1 MNSLL
6 ANSVSTTPRE
16 KAVEAV
22 SAERWHGIDV
32 DVLRRAQDPWECPVH
47 LLPQLAQDR
56 QVDLW
61 NDAWDEYKK
70 RAVIA
75 AMPRLR
81 KRKGTPPGIREYL
94 DLAGTPAVK
103 LTLPPFG
110 IYLGGEIEPD
120 IYAAW
125 LARLPQ
131 IRVYFDRQFDVLAA
145 DTFLDHDHADD
156 LLATEDEGTR
166 RRNHYATLYQDGQ
179 TVETISI
186 DVRVRNTV
194 DVIRITVNPTD
205 VIGFTADQSYAD
217 GDDHIREDTFFS
229 RAVNAQVDQGALVA
243 DASSGSFETTLS
255 TRAVDTKWSVVTGIH
270 DLDGGDAFL
279 DLDCSEE
286 AVAGGDTAYNRV
298 YRRLYVRDPA
308 IPMPVPP
315 TGMPVDG
322 EYIDMP
328 PFHGIVKV
336 DTRRP
341 ARKEGLAIGRDFE
354 GYLDVSADV
363 GVEDAVNAVQ
373 LAQGGTDV
381 FVIDTKIE
389 GQITAGDRLTARER
403 IRVGTLLERIN

>member
-1 MNSLL
+1 MFRSIHPSEPAGAMETRLEQ
-6 ANSVSTTPRE
+6 VSG
-16 KAVEAV
+16 
-22 SAERWHGIDV
+22 ERWPLDV
-32 DVLRRAQDPWECPVH
+32 DALRRAQDPWECPEE
-47 LLPQLAQDR
+47 LLSWLAFNVG
-56 QVDLW
+56 VDLW
-61 NDAWDEYKK
+61 DDKWDHYKK

-75 AMPRLR
+75 AMPRLLPL
-81 KRKGTPPGIREYL
+81 KGTPAGIREYL

-103 LTLPPFG
+103 MTLPPYG

-120 IYAAW
+120 VYSAW
-125 LARLPQ
+125 LSRLPQ
-131 IRVYFDRQFDVLAA
+131 IRVYFDRQFDVLAT
-145 DTFLDHDHADD
+145 DTFFDVDHADE

-179 TVETISI
+179 TIETISI
-186 DVRVRNTV
+186 DVRIRNTV

-205 VIGFTADQSYAD
+205 IVGFMADTSCAD

-229 RAVNAQVDQGALVA
+229 RAINAQINQGDLVA
-243 DASSGSFETTLS
+243 DASAGSFETTMS

-270 DLDGGDAFL
+270 DLANGDAFL
-279 DLDCSEE
+279 DVDCSEDGI
-286 AVAGGDTAYNRV
+286 AGADTAYNRV

-315 TGMPVDG
+315 TGMSVDG

-341 ARKEGLAIGRDFE
+341 AFREGLAIGRDFE

-363 GVEDAVNAVQ
+363 GVDDAVHAVQ

-389 GQITAGDRLTARER
+389 SQITAGDRLTARER
-403 IRVGTLLERIN
+403 ARVGTLLERIN

>member
-16 KAVEAV
+16 RAVEAV
-22 SAERWHGIDV
+22 SAERWAGLDI
-32 DVLRRAQDPWECPVH
+32 DVLRRARDPWECPAH
-47 LLPQLAQDR
+47 LLPELAADL

-61 NDAWDEYKK
+61 DDNWDEYKK

-75 AMPRLR
+75 AMPRLQ
-81 KRKGTPPGIREYL
+81 KRKGTPAGIREYL
-94 DLAGTPAVK
+94 ELAGTPAVK
-103 LTLPPFG
+103 LTLPPYG
-110 IYLGGEIEPD
+110 IYLGGEIEPEV
-120 IYAAW
+120 YSAW

-131 IRVYFDRQFDVLAA
+131 IRVYFDRQFDVLDR
-145 DTFLDHDHADD
+145 DTFFDVHHADE

-166 RRNHYATLYQDGQ
+166 RRNHYATLYQNGV
-179 TVETISI
+179 TIETISI
-186 DVRVRNTV
+186 DVNIRNTV

-205 VIGFTADQSYAD
+205 IVGFMADESYVD
-217 GDDHIREDTFFS
+217 GNDYIREDTFFS
-229 RAVNAQVDQGALVA
+229 RAINARLNQADLVA
-243 DASSGSFETTLS
+243 DASAGSFETTMS
-255 TRAVDTKWSVVTGIH
+255 TRAVDTKWSVVTGVH
-270 DLDGGDAFL
+270 PLDEGDTFL
-279 DLDCSEE
+279 DLENSEE
-286 AVAGGDTAYNRV
+286 CLAGIDTAYNKV

-341 ARKEGLAIGRDFE
+341 AFKEGMALDRDFE

-363 GVEDAVNAVQ
+363 GVEDAVNAVR

-389 GQITAGDRLTARER
+389 SQITAGDRFTARER
-403 IRVGTLLERIN
+403 VRVGTLLERIN